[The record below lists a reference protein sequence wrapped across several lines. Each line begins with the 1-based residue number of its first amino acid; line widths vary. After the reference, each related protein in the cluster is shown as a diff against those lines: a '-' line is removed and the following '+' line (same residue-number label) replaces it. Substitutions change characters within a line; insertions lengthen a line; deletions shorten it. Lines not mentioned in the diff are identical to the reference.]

1 MGIYGFRKN
10 TNLVTMKYGIK
21 TDKSNYNAYLGL
33 AEFPN
38 DILDAGYEEINKE
51 VFDNCMTKFLDTATK
66 KGKPLRFNGKEL
78 IEDTYKIEK
87 YEEIKINYDIKRIE
101 NSLIELSIKK
111 LAMRDLNM
119 DIADIEGRIATLK
132 QEAKD
137 KYNIVY

>member
-1 MGIYGFRKN
+1 MGIYGFRKNN

-78 IEDTYKIEK
+78 IEDTYKREK
-87 YEEIKINYDIKRIE
+87 T
-101 NSLIELSIKK
+101 
-111 LAMRDLNM
+111 
-119 DIADIEGRIATLK
+119 GRRK
-132 QEAKD
+132 SFCR
-137 KYNIVY
+137 